1 MDRLVLIAT
10 RPAIHQPT
18 QFRNG
23 NGEAYQSYN
32 QNSEYHRRGLVGNER
47 AIYLRWG
54 RRDTRRQGI
63 GLRMLPPME
72 LLTDLKGD
80 SDMTDEIQT
89 SINDKVIY
97 IPLCVMQR
105 GEYLP

>member
-10 RPAIHQPT
+10 RPVIHQLAQYRKDVGGT
-18 QFRNG
+18 D
-23 NGEAYQSYN
+23 QSYN
-32 QNSEYHRRGLVGNER
+32 QNSEYHRRGLVVNGR

-72 LLTDLKGD
+72 LLMDLKGD
-80 SDMTDEIQT
+80 TDMTDEIQT

-105 GEYLP
+105 GENLP